1 MTHIKTQ
8 IITLVPVAQFLSVR
22 PIFASTES
30 QESKYYIGVRNRM
43 RQCALRPVLRFEMVI
58 SFEGGFKMKNVFS
71 KMFLKWPKY
80 RVYKFSAKKFFE
92 QKSAFLKAIDL

>member
-71 KMFLKWPKY
+71 NSNFQQK
-80 RVYKFSAKKFFE
+80 KFSIE
-92 QKSAFLKAIDL
+92 KSTFLKAIDL